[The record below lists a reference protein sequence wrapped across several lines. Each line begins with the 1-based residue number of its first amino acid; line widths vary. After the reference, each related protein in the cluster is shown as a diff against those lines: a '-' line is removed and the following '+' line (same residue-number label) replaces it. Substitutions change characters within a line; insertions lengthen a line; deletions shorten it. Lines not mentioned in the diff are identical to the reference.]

1 MPWNAQPDGNT
12 GSLKPEEASRM
23 RGRQLFATSDTQV
36 SAKSGFFFH
45 VNPDSGPAPRLTVL
59 ESVQCLD
66 CGVVYAK
73 PTGGGTVQ
81 TNPGCPDCGYVGWV
95 GARTNSFTE
104 AWTPSRSDAGRR
116 RHPSG

>member
-1 MPWNAQPDGNT
+1 MPWSVQPDRNT
-12 GSLKPEEASRM
+12 GSLKPKGSRSQ
-23 RGRQLFATSDTQV
+23 RGQRLFATSDTQV